1 MDHLNRSAS
10 FFLVVTTTSCR
21 IESNYIYNSA
31 YFKKKFVFIILENEN
46 VLRLSIAQRA
56 WRNLIKSSIH
66 HTTMILAL
74 ASASFLQILGP
85 ADEEGTLLTA
95 DSLFDSLTKTA
106 IASRNSRQ
114 QTKIPLSACIPQ
126 ASRICVYMS
135 SVFTGQQQARN
146 FTVHQSL
153 VRFFFK

>member
-1 MDHLNRSAS
+1 
-10 FFLVVTTTSCR
+10 
-21 IESNYIYNSA
+21 
-31 YFKKKFVFIILENEN
+31 
-46 VLRLSIAQRA
+46 
-56 WRNLIKSSIH
+56 
-66 HTTMILAL
+66 MILAL

-153 VRFFFK
+153 IRFFFKIKIMKKRQIYEKKTGGNKCGLAASRDLS